1 MQTMVQVAP
10 KTHGGMVT
18 QKIMIPASSA
28 TTTAIRQMGQVTPAA
43 VTQLGGTLVPTTGGN
58 FMVLPAQIYDQLQ
71 ATPRS
76 AEIKIKEHKT
86 TPRLV
91 DTTPR
96 SAVARPSLESN
107 GIRPRKPCNC
117 TKSQCL
123 KL

>member
-1 MQTMVQVAP
+1 MAP
-10 KTHGGMVT
+10 KTHGGIMT
-18 QKIMIPASSA
+18 QKIMIPASS
-28 TTTAIRQMGQVTPAA
+28 TSTPLRQVSQVGQVTPAA
-43 VTQLGGTLVPTTGGN
+43 VTQLGGTLVPTAGGN

-71 ATPRS
+71 STPRP
-76 AEIKIKEHKT
+76 AEVKIKEHKT

-96 SAVARPSLESN
+96 SSASRQSVDSN